1 MENLILTLYKYTE
14 AVEIVTKS
22 PATTKF
28 EPAEESSVFK
38 TEVLAMG
45 QYVVSELVTYE
56 EIVNV
61 GESSPIIESY

>member
-1 MENLILTLYKYTE
+1 M
-14 AVEIVTKS
+14 S
-22 PATTKF
+22 PTTTKL
-28 EPAEESSVFK
+28 EPVEESSVFK